1 VIRDMQTS
9 FTIFKK
15 GLLLAAIPLVVQAVF
30 VGVLIRIQAE
40 AEAAQRWAVH
50 SKEVIGKVEEAY
62 RKLLEGYA
70 GIRNLIVAGNTRVSD
85 RLRSGLPQ
93 VPSSLGDLRALV
105 EDNPAQQAR
114 IDQLAVQS
122 DQFLELLASQE
133 RDLSAGERLKAYDQ
147 LDLGARYLG
156 GIRTNIDAILT
167 EEGRLDRLRMDG
179 MRRSSSRQVWFLMG
193 GGVAILAT
201 TLVLAALFLYGVV
214 KRLTVL
220 RENARRLAE
229 GTGLKAPLTGHD
241 EIAEVDRAF
250 REMASGLDQ
259 QKQENAMFVYSVSHD
274 LRSPLINLQG
284 FSEELGLAY
293 REVAALFEREG
304 VPPDVRH
311 HGRRLM
317 RENVDDSIRYIQSA
331 VGRVARIIDAMLR
344 LSRAGRVEYQWQMI
358 DVARIVRKVID
369 ALRDTITA
377 KKADVIV
384 DELPWTWGDPTAV
397 EQTFA
402 NLIANAVQYLDPARE
417 GRIEVGS
424 TEPPQSGNLAGLHT
438 YHVKD
443 NGLGIPPAYHPRVFT
458 AFSRLQTNVQ
468 QGEGIGLALVHRM
481 VERLGGKI
489 WMESAAG
496 VGTTFFVALPA
507 GPPGGTPSG
516 NGERPVPF
524 HEQRGDR
531 SRCQPNRF

>member
-1 VIRDMQTS
+1 MQSS
-9 FTIFKK
+9 FTIFKR
-15 GLLLAAIPLVVQAVF
+15 GLLLAAIPLVAQAVF
-30 VGVLIRIQAE
+30 IGALIQIQAE

-50 SKEVIGKVEEAY
+50 SKEVIGKVEETY

-70 GIRNLIVAGNTRVSD
+70 GIRNLIVSGNSGVAD
-85 RLRSGLPQ
+85 RLRSGLRE
-93 VPSSLGDLRALV
+93 VPRSLGDLRALV
-105 EDNPAQQAR
+105 ADNPAQQAR

-133 RDLSAGERLKAYDQ
+133 RDLRSAERLRAYDQ

-156 GIRTNIDAILT
+156 AIRTSIDAILT
-167 EEGRLDRLRMDG
+167 EEVRLDRLRMDR
-179 MRRSSSRQVWFLMG
+179 MRRSSSRQVWFLVG

-201 TLVLAALFLYGVV
+201 TVVLAALFLYGVI

-220 RENARRLAE
+220 RDNARRLAE
-229 GTGLKAPLTGHD
+229 GTGLKAPLTGRD

-250 REMASGLDQ
+250 HEMASSLDQ
-259 QKQENAMFVYSVSHD
+259 QKQENEMFVYSVSHD

-284 FSEELGLAY
+284 FSEELGIAY
-293 REVAALFEREG
+293 RDVGALFEREG

-311 HGRRLM
+311 DGRRLM
-317 RENVDDSIRYIQSA
+317 RENVEDSIRYIQSA

-358 DVARIVRKVID
+358 DVAPIAQKIID
-369 ALRDTITA
+369 SLRDTITE

-397 EQTFA
+397 EQIFA
-402 NLIANAVQYLDPARE
+402 NLIGNAVQYLDPVRE

-424 TEPPQSGNLAGLHT
+424 SEPALTGNLAGLHT

-443 NGLGIPPAYHPRVFT
+443 NGLGIRAAYHPRVFT
-458 AFSRLQTNVQ
+458 AFSRLQANVQ

-496 VGTTFFVALPA
+496 VGTTFFVALAA
-507 GPPGGTPSG
+507 GPPAGAPSG
-516 NGERPVPF
+516 NGERPLPF
-524 HEQRGDR
+524 QEQRGDR
-531 SRCQPNRF
+531 SRWQPNRS